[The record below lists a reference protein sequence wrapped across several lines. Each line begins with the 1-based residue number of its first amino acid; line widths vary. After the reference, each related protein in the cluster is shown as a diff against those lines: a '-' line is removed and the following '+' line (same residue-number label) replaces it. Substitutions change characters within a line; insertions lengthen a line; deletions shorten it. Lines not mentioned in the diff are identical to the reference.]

1 MLVGWGILSPLSKY
15 AGWAPG
21 PVGDMSTGARGWI
34 LWVSLAIMC
43 ADSFV
48 SLLPVVQSFIAKA
61 LFSAAKVGNALPE
74 EDHEVETPDRLVPT
88 RWVWTGLF
96 TSVIVG
102 TLLVWMVFGDEGIK
116 PWATLIGFAIG
127 GLLSILGYVCC
138 VPLCSS
144 LTFC

>member
-1 MLVGWGILSPLSKY
+1 MLVGWGILSPLSKH

-48 SLLPVVQSFIAKA
+48 SLFPVVQSVIAKVV
-61 LFSAAKVGNALPE
+61 FSNPKVRNAPQE
-74 EDHEVETPDRLVPT
+74 EDHDVETPDRLVPT
-88 RWVWTGLF
+88 RWVLSGLV
-96 TSVIVG
+96 TSVIAG
-102 TLLVWMVFGDEGIK
+102 TLLVWVVFGDEGIK
-116 PWATLIGFAIG
+116 PWATLMGFAVG

-138 VPLCSS
+138 IL
-144 LTFC
+144 

>member
-1 MLVGWGILSPLSKY
+1 MLVGWGILSPLSKH

-48 SLLPVVQSFIAKA
+48 SLLPIIQSSIAK
-61 LFSAAKVGNALPE
+61 LVSVQKVGNALPQ
-74 EDHEVETPDRLVPT
+74 DSDFETPDRLVPI
-88 RWVWTGLF
+88 RWVLSGLVA
-96 TSVIVG
+96 SVIAG

-116 PWATLIGFAIG
+116 PWATLIGFAVG

-138 VPLCSS
+138 IL
-144 LTFC
+144 

>member
-1 MLVGWGILSPLSKY
+1 MFVGWGVLSPLSKH

-48 SLLPVVQSFIAKA
+48 SLLPVVQSVITKVV
-61 LFSAAKVGNALPE
+61 FSIPKVGNAPSE
-74 EDHEVETPDRLVPT
+74 EDHDVETPDRLVPT
-88 RWVWTGLF
+88 RWVLSGLAA
-96 TSVIVG
+96 SVTVG
-102 TLLVWMVFGDEGIK
+102 TLLVWVVFGDEGIK
-116 PWATLIGFAIG
+116 PWATLIGFAVG

-138 VPLCSS
+138 IL
-144 LTFC
+144 